1 MLWLIFKHLDLKN
14 LHSISLFFRR
24 ARPPLGMA
32 RSVAVASSVLG
43 TGIIVWWAW
52 QLGVLQGAVPRMFP
66 WGPGPW
72 QEGVDGRAIGS
83 VCAHTRVLITTH
95 AIFSASADTK
105 VKKRTVALSTPLKRK
120 EEFSLFKVSDDEY
133 KVKISPQLLLATQR
147 FLSRG
152 EGEGW
157 SLPLVSPPRGSRNHP
172 DQTPAWLL
180 VSWRLSKSICFL
192 LQS

>member
-1 MLWLIFKHLDLKN
+1 
-14 LHSISLFFRR
+14 
-24 ARPPLGMA
+24 MA

-66 WGPGPW
+66 WGPGDVSPEIPGPW
-72 QEGVDGRAIGS
+72 QEGVDGSAIGS
-83 VCAHTRVLITTH
+83 VCVHTHVLITAH

-157 SLPLVSPPRGSRNHP
+157 SLPLISPPRGSRNHP